1 MSILRMTALMG
12 ALMAGSVAQAQ
23 DSTIDFELFRPYS
36 DAYGYLSM
44 PSAATLGHL
53 QVGGAFW
60 FNYSNDPVILVYDG
74 NRIAP
79 DQTRSMGMLETAWS
93 MAAMPEISTWVSG

>member
-1 MSILRMTALMG
+1 MVETQEFQSCGNLGLIDGLETPKFWRERVMSILRMTALMG
-12 ALMAGSVAQAQ
+12 ALMAGSVAHAQ

-60 FNYSNDPVILVYDG
+60 FNYSNDPADFGL
-74 NRIAP
+74 
-79 DQTRSMGMLETAWS
+79 
-93 MAAMPEISTWVSG
+93 